1 MRATPASELAI
12 DMPRH
17 IYIDCTETVRIGA
30 QTGIQRT
37 VRSILAAA
45 LRDATPGV
53 VPVRFDGRA
62 FVALDDRA
70 CADLGQPP
78 VRGRALHER
87 VRRLALAASAPVAGA
102 AWLARG
108 RDVASRSLWAAK
120 RLRAGGARPER
131 YRPGDWLV
139 LLDGT
144 WAPDLR
150 AELAR
155 ARGEGAFAC
164 AVVYDL
170 IKLRRPDLVSP
181 GASRIYVRWLE
192 RVLPLAHVVATI
204 SCAVRDDVV
213 RYLHA
218 SGRAA
223 LAARVRE
230 FPLGADF
237 DHGGARVPVSP
248 AVASAIEGARERTFL
263 AVGSLEARKD
273 QATILAAFE
282 SLWRDGADVRLV
294 LVGRRGWGSEA
305 LVRRL
310 AAHAERGR
318 RLFWFADA
326 TDADLVHCYRG
337 ARALVNVSLCEG
349 YGLPLAE
356 GLRHGLR
363 VIASDIPAFREAAAG
378 AALFVPAG
386 DPQALAEAV
395 GAVLREARGNA
406 AMDAPAIATWSDSAR
421 ALVALLDQA
430 RP

>member
-1 MRATPASELAI
+1 
-12 DMPRH
+12 MPPH
-17 IYIDCTETVRIGA
+17 IYIDCTETARVGA

-37 VRSILAAA
+37 VRSIVAAA
-45 LRDATPGV
+45 LGDPIPRV

-62 FVALDDRA
+62 FVALDARA
-70 CADLGQPP
+70 LAALVKPP
-78 VRGRALHER
+78 AGGRALRER
-87 VRRLALAASAPVAGA
+87 VRRVALAASAPVAGT

-108 RDVASRSLWAAK
+108 RDLASRSLWAAK
-120 RLRAGGARPER
+120 RLRSGGVRPVH

-139 LLDGT
+139 LADGT

-155 ARGEGAFAC
+155 ARADGAFVC

-181 GASRIYVRWLE
+181 GAARIYVRWLE
-192 RVLPLAHVVATI
+192 RVLPLAHLVATI
-204 SCAVRDDVV
+204 SGAVRDDVIQ
-213 RYLHA
+213 YLHA
-218 SGRAA
+218 SGRDA
-223 LAARVRE
+223 LAARVGK

-237 DHGGARVPVSP
+237 ESGGAQGPVSA
-248 AVASAIEGARERTFL
+248 AVASALEGPRDRTFL

-282 SLWRDGADVRLV
+282 SLWHDGTDVRLV
-294 LVGRRGWGSEA
+294 LVGRPGWGSDA

-310 AAHAERGR
+310 ATHPERGR
-318 RLFWFADA
+318 RLLWFADA
-326 TDADLVHCYRG
+326 TDADLAHCYRS

-349 YGLPLAE
+349 YGLPLVE

-363 VIASDIPAFREAAAG
+363 VIASDIPAFREVAGG
-378 AALFVPAG
+378 AALFVPTGHPAV
-386 DPQALAEAV
+386 LAEAV
-395 GAVLREARGNA
+395 RAVLQETGGNV
-406 AMDAPAIATWSDSAR
+406 AMDAPPITTWSDSAR